1 VGNETD
7 AEHGVKVQFEVPA
20 QMRDGVTLRADVYR
34 PCDGGPWPTLLART
48 PYDKGSWEML
58 HWLDPVKAAAKG
70 FMVVI
75 QDTRGR
81 FASEGEWIPLHFERE
96 DGHDTVEWAA
106 KLPGS
111 NGRVGMYGQSY
122 VGNTPW
128 MAAFEQPPSLAAIAP
143 AMTPAD
149 PLEGTFARGG
159 ALELGITAPWTLMMG
174 CAHLQRLPLTEQ
186 QRGERLWALLDDLDR
201 LPGEGYW
208 GLPVQD
214 LPVLARHESPEL
226 GTLRMF
232 DDPDVVARCRLAGE
246 YERASIPSFH
256 IAGWHDLHV
265 QGMLDSYMAMTAL
278 GRPARLIMGPWTH
291 NAPFADPIG
300 DLCFGARGSR
310 LGVPVHAHGDL
321 NDEQLAW
328 FRRYLAPESAPGELD
343 ETQPPVRIFVMG
355 RNVWR
360 DEVAWPLARARTER
374 WFLAAGG
381 ALREDGPV
389 ADDGPTEFLYDP
401 ADPVPTLGGNTVMTP
416 AFPPG
421 PRDQA
426 PIEAREDV
434 CVFTSGPLPQD
445 LEVTGR
451 VRVVLHVESS
461 APSTDWVARLC
472 DVHADGRSFN
482 LCDGILRIAA
492 GANTHQQLA
501 IDLWSTSNVFLAGHR
516 LRVHVTSSSFP
527 RWDRNLNTG
536 NQREPHWQRAHQRVY
551 HDAGRPSWIE
561 LPVIDSPDER

>member
-1 VGNETD
+1 MDETG
-7 AEHGVKVQFEVPA
+7 AEHNVTVELNVPA

-34 PCDGGPWPTLLART
+34 PGGEGPWPTLLART
-48 PYDKGSWEML
+48 PYDKGALDML
-58 HWLDPVKAAAKG
+58 AWLDPLKTAASG

-96 DGHDTVEWAA
+96 DGYDTVQWAA
-106 KLPGS
+106 KLSGC
-111 NGRVGMYGQSY
+111 NGRVGMYGPSY

-128 MAAFEQPPSLAAIAP
+128 MAAVEQPPSLMAIAP
-143 AMTPAD
+143 AMTPAE

-159 ALELGITAPWTLMMG
+159 AIELGITVPWTLMMG

-186 QRGERLWALLDDLDR
+186 QRGERLQALLDDFDR
-201 LPGEGYW
+201 LPTDGYW

-214 LPVLARHESPEL
+214 LPVLARHESPDI

-232 DDPDVVARCRLAGE
+232 DDPDVVARCRVAGQ
-246 YERASIPSFH
+246 YERVSIPSFH

-265 QGMLDSYMAMTAL
+265 QGMLDSYMAMAAL
-278 GRPARLIMGPWTH
+278 GRPARLIVGPWSH
-291 NAPFADPIG
+291 NEPFADPIG
-300 DLCFGARGSR
+300 DLCFGVRGSR
-310 LGVPVHAHGDL
+310 LGVPAHAHGDL

-328 FRRYLAPESAPGELD
+328 FRGYLVPDADADASAFG
-343 ETQPPVRIFVMG
+343 PPVRIFVMG

-360 DEVAWPLARARTER
+360 DETSWPLARARTER
-374 WFLAAGG
+374 WFLGAGG
-381 ALREDGPV
+381 ALRSGGPV
-389 ADDGPTEFLYDP
+389 AEDQATEFLYDP
-401 ADPVPTLGGNTVMTP
+401 GDPVPTHGGNTVIAP

-421 PRDQA
+421 PLDQA
-426 PIEAREDV
+426 RIEARPDV
-434 CVFTSGPLPQD
+434 CVFTSEPLEED

-451 VRVVLHVESS
+451 VRVMLNAESS

-472 DVHADGRSFN
+472 DVHPDGRSFN
-482 LCDGILRIAA
+482 LCDGIVRIAK
-492 GANTHQQLA
+492 GADACRQVE

-536 NQREPHWQRAHQRVY
+536 NQRDTRWQTARQRVH
-551 HDAGRPSWIE
+551 HDTERPSWIE
-561 LPVIDSPDER
+561 LSVIDPAGQ

>member
-1 VGNETD
+1 MGNETD
-7 AEHGVKVQFEVPA
+7 AEHGVRVQFDVPA

-34 PCDGGPWPTLLART
+34 PGDGGPWPTLLART

-58 HWLDPVKAAAKG
+58 AWLDPVKAAARG

-128 MAAFEQPPSLAAIAP
+128 MAAIEQPPSLAAIAP

-159 ALELGITAPWTLMMG
+159 AIELGITAPWTLMMG
-174 CAHLQRLPLTEQ
+174 CAHLQRLPLTED
-186 QRGERLWALLDDLDR
+186 QRGERLQALLDDLDR
-201 LPGEGYW
+201 LPTDGYW

-214 LPVLARHESPEL
+214 LPVLGRHESPEL

-232 DDPDVVARCRLAGE
+232 DDPDVVARCRVAGE
-246 YERASIPSFH
+246 YERVNVPSFH

-265 QGMLDSYMAMTAL
+265 QGMLDSYMAMASL
-278 GRPARLIMGPWTH
+278 GRPARLIVGPWTH
-291 NAPFADPIG
+291 NEPFADPIG
-300 DLCFGARGSR
+300 ELCFGIRGSR
-310 LGVPVHAHGDL
+310 MGAPAHAHGDL
-321 NDEQLAW
+321 GDEQLAW
-328 FRRYLAPESAPGELD
+328 FRGYLGPSAEADASAFG
-343 ETQPPVRIFVMG
+343 PPVRIFVMG

-360 DEVAWPLARARTER
+360 DETSWPLARASTER
-374 WFLAAGG
+374 WFLGAGG
-381 ALREDGPV
+381 ALRAGGPV
-389 ADDGPTEFLYDP
+389 AEDQATEFLYDP
-401 ADPVPTLGGNTVMTP
+401 GDPVPTHGGNTVMVP

-421 PRDQA
+421 PLDQA
-426 PIEAREDV
+426 RIEARADV
-434 CVFTSGPLPQD
+434 CVFTSEPLERD

-451 VRVVLHVESS
+451 VRVVLHAESS

-472 DVHADGRSFN
+472 DVHPDGRSFN
-482 LCDGILRIAA
+482 LCDGIVRIANDA
-492 GANTHQQLA
+492 DAYQQVE
-501 IDLWSTSNVFLAGHR
+501 IDLWSTSNVFLAGHM

-536 NQREPHWQRAHQRVY
+536 NQREPRWQTARQRVH
-551 HDAGRPSWIE
+551 HDTERPSWIE
-561 LPVIDSPDER
+561 LPVIDSVGK